1 MHIGVDVDIP
11 VYVCNH
17 ERFGYVLSP
26 MEDDQTIKD
35 DLDQLLSVKQE
46 ASGNEKRRTW
56 RAQRFGVLDF
66 SIFRPF
72 FSVVYFPPMEPH
84 RLLTEYVTDPPKD
97 KLGFSEVFLINLE
110 RRPERRRRMEWSFR
124 QLGVDYKLVK
134 AVDGK

>member
-1 MHIGVDVDIP
+1 
-11 VYVCNH
+11 
-17 ERFGYVLSP
+17 
-26 MEDDQTIKD
+26 
-35 DLDQLLSVKQE
+35 
-46 ASGNEKRRTW
+46 
-56 RAQRFGVLDF
+56 
-66 SIFRPF
+66 
-72 FSVVYFPPMEPH
+72 MEPH